1 MTQVTD
7 VTYRGPVLRS
17 ALPATALALLATAL
31 APAPTTYA
39 ADGGSDAASSSSAAR
54 ADTSAR
60 SATARKINHQAW
72 DGSAQWKKGRSTAV
86 KVKRGRVFHQP
97 SATTSTRSL
106 GGTTYTTARWNGPW
120 HRPGFS
126 FTELIASWEAK
137 TPGDSWI
144 EVEVKGRAADG
155 RRSSWDLLG
164 RWASGDKFVERT
176 TVSGQSDDLASVNV
190 DTWRAPAGL
199 VAYRLRVTMGRKA
212 GASSNPP
219 SVGAVSAMAS
229 RLPSGSVQASAPGV
243 VSKAGGTVLPVPT
256 YSQMTHQG
264 HYPQWGNGG
273 EAWCSP
279 TSTSMVLGYYDALP
293 KPKDYSWVPAG
304 HNDPWV
310 DHAARMTYDHGYQGT
325 GNWPFNTAYAARQT
339 DAAFVT
345 RLRSMRETEKLVAAG
360 IPVVISI
367 AFDRDELTGAPIGAS
382 NGHLLVVVGFTRDG
396 DVVVNDPAG
405 ASNGAVRRTYDRG
418 ELENA
423 WLPRSGGTA
432 YVITDADHPL
442 PSPENHSNW

>member
-1 MTQVTD
+1 
-7 VTYRGPVLRS
+7 VTYRRRVLRTL
-17 ALPATALALLATAL
+17 LPATALALVATAL

-39 ADGGSDAASSSSAAR
+39 ADGGDAATSSTGASNSSSAR
-54 ADTSAR
+54 AATAER
-60 SATARKINHQAW
+60 SATSRKINHQGW
-72 DGSAQWKKGRSTAV
+72 DGSAQWKKGRLDSARI
-86 KVKRGRVFHQP
+86 KRGRVFHQP
-97 SATTSTRSL
+97 AAATARREL

-120 HRPGFS
+120 HRPGFA

-155 RRSSWDLLG
+155 RRSSWDLMG
-164 RWASGDKFVERT
+164 RWAAGDKFVERT

-190 DTWRAPAGL
+190 DTWKAPAGL
-199 VAYRLRVTMGRKA
+199 VAYRLRVTLGRRA
-212 GASSNPP
+212 GAGSNPP

-243 VSKAGGTVLPVPT
+243 VSKAGGKVLAVPT
-256 YSQMTHQG
+256 YSQMIHQG

-293 KPKDYSWVPAG
+293 VAKDYSWVPAG
-304 HNDPWV
+304 HPDPWV
-310 DHAARMTYDHGYQGT
+310 DHAARMTYDHGYDGT

-339 DAAFVT
+339 GSAFVT
-345 RLRSMRETEKLVAAG
+345 RLRSMREAEVLVAAG

-367 AFDRDELTGAPIGAS
+367 AFDRGQLTGAPISAS
-382 NGHLLVVVGFTRDG
+382 NGHLMVVVGFTANG

-418 ELENA
+418 QLENT

-432 YVITDADHPL
+432 YVITDADRPL
-442 PSPENHSNW
+442 PSPEKHSNW